1 MEHDA
6 VEAQAHAYLDDQLE
20 PDLLA
25 RIQEHLRGC
34 VACTQVYERQRA
46 MNSVVRQHAH
56 YHTAPR
62 HLARSIR
69 SNLRAHAELE
79 RPRRRIAWGWFASGA
94 AFACAAT
101 LTVSLTLF
109 QLGPRGASSS
119 LDRELVE
126 AHVRS
131 LMVNHLT
138 DVASSDQHT
147 VKPWFN
153 GKLAMSPP
161 VVDLATDGY
170 PLIGGRL
177 DYLDQRPV
185 VALVYRHGAHP
196 INLFVWPES
205 GQTAP
210 RHETRQGYN
219 VLRWSQGGMAYSA
232 VSDLNLSELEDFQ
245 KLIARDIPA
254 SG

>member
-6 VEAQAHAYLDDQLE
+6 VEAQVHAYLDDQLE
-20 PDLLA
+20 PDQVA
-25 RIQEHLRGC
+25 RVQEHLRGC
-34 VACTQVYERQRA
+34 AACTALFERQRA

-79 RPRRRIAWGWFASGA
+79 RPRRRVAWGWFASGA
-94 AFACAAT
+94 AFACAVT

-109 QLGPRGASSS
+109 QLGPRGAAPS

-131 LMVNHLT
+131 LMVDHLT
-138 DVASSDQHT
+138 DVLSSDQHT

-153 GKLAMSPP
+153 GKLDMSPP
-161 VVDLATDGY
+161 VVDLAADGF

-177 DYLDQRPV
+177 DYLDQRPIA
-185 VALVYRHGAHP
+185 ALVYRHKQHV
-196 INLFVWPES
+196 INLFVWTRNAS
-205 GQTAP
+205 AVAP
-210 RHETRQGYN
+210 RPPDELQGYN
-219 VLRWSQGGMAYSA
+219 LRHWQEGDMTLWA
-232 VSDLNLSELEDFQ
+232 VSDVNGADLDEF
-245 KLIARDIPA
+245 
-254 SG
+254 